1 LFQAILNIAKN
12 ALEAVTESNTPSPWV
27 RFSTRAVRRAH
38 PGSKGAHTMLRVR
51 IEDNGPGIPDDLK
64 DRIFFPMVSGRAQGS
79 GIGLSI
85 TQTIISRHHGWIEV
99 ESEPGHTAIDVIL
112 PFGDT
117 P

>member
-1 LFQAILNIAKN
+1 MRRIHHLRVDLVR
-12 ALEAVTESNTPSPWV
+12 ALLGN
-27 RFSTRAVRRAH
+27 AH
-38 PGSKGAHTMLRVR
+38 PETGFASDAIQVR
-51 IEDNGPGIPDDLK
+51 IEDNGPGIPEDLK

-99 ESEPGHTAIDVIL
+99 NSKPGRTAVDVIL

-117 P
+117 Q